1 VIRAASVLRIDNIDK
16 TYGKQ
21 VVFDKASLQ
30 IQPHERVGLVGRNG
44 SGKSTLLK
52 MILGE
57 EEPDEGNIIVPRGY
71 RIGHVAQHLHFTEP
85 TILQEGCLG
94 LPPDEMYDHYKVE
107 AVLFGLGFTEKDMG
121 LPPST
126 FSGGYQV
133 RLNLAKVL
141 VSHPNL
147 LLLDEP
153 TNYLDIVSIRWII
166 KFLRNWKHELV
177 LISHDREFMDSVT
190 THTALIHRQRIR
202 KLPGDTV
209 KVYAQIKQDED
220 VHEKTRQNESK
231 QREHIEA
238 FVERFR
244 AQASK
249 ASVVQSRLKL
259 LEKLPKLEKLEEIAD
274 LDFAFRYSTFDAKRL
289 IEVAGL
295 SFGYEPSNLLIEG
308 LDMTIGSEDR
318 IGIIGKNGKGK
329 STLIKLLAGELE
341 PLDGKI
347 DIHPLARM
355 GYFGQTNID
364 RLRPKY
370 TVEEEIESANPNL
383 GRTAVRSICGT
394 MMFGGESAEKMV
406 QVLSGGEK
414 SRVMLGKII
423 ATPTNLLLLDE
434 PTNHLDMQSI
444 DSMVATLSD
453 FEGAVIIVTHSE
465 LVLHALATKLLVFQ
479 DGGVSWFNG
488 TYDEFLEK
496 VGWREEADEAE
507 AKSTDVNPKKALRQ
521 SRAAV
526 IAERSKVLKPL
537 QEEIKSLESKI
548 MRLEKEEA
556 GINAKLSNVG
566 ALKGPEEIAELSRS
580 IKKLK
585 KDIDSNFAHLEKV
598 SAEHDSLSAVF
609 DAQLA
614 TLCNAAANRLNK
626 DIV

>member
-1 VIRAASVLRIDNIDK
+1 MLRIDNIQK
-16 TYGKQ
+16 AYGKQ
-21 VVFDKASLQ
+21 VIFDKASLQ
-30 IQPHERVGLVGRNG
+30 VQPHERVGLVGRNG
-44 SGKSTLLK
+44 SGKTTLLK

-57 EEPDEGNIIVPRGY
+57 SEPDGGTIIIPKGY

-85 TILQEGCLG
+85 TVLQEGCLG

-107 AVLFGLGFTEKDMG
+107 AILFGLGFTENDMG
-121 LPPST
+121 LPPSN
-126 FSGGYQV
+126 FSGGFQV

-190 THTALIHRQRIR
+190 THTAVIHRQKIK

-209 KVYAQIKQDED
+209 KVYAQIAQDEE
-220 VHEKTRQNESK
+220 VHEKTRANESK

-259 LEKLPKLEKLEEIAD
+259 LDKLPKLEKLEEIAD
-274 LDFAFRYSTFDAKRL
+274 LDFVFRYSPFEAKRL
-289 IEVAGL
+289 IEATDL
-295 SFGYEPSNLLIEG
+295 KFGYEPSNILIDG
-308 LDMTIGSEDR
+308 LDMTINSKDR
-318 IGIIGKNGKGK
+318 IAIIGKNGKGK
-329 STLIKLLAGELE
+329 STLIKLLASELE
-341 PLDGKI
+341 PLHGNINMHQLAKI
-347 DIHPLARM
+347 

-370 TVEEEIESANPNL
+370 TVEEEIDSANLNL
-383 GRTAVRSICGT
+383 GKTAVMSICGC
-394 MMFGGESAEKMV
+394 MMFSGESAEKMV

-444 DSMVATLSD
+444 DAMVEALEN

-465 LVLHALATKLLVFQ
+465 LVLRALATRLLVFQ

-496 VGWREEADEAE
+496 VGWREETDEA
-507 AKSTDVNPKKALRQ
+507 AAQVASVNPKKALRQ
-521 SRAAV
+521 SRAA
-526 IAERSKVLKPL
+526 IITERSKVLKPL
-537 QEEIKSLESKI
+537 QEEIRSLESRI
-548 MRLEKEEA
+548 MKMEKEEA
-556 GINAKLSNVG
+556 DINAKLSNI
-566 ALKGPEEIAELSRS
+566 ASLKGPQELADLARS
-580 IKKLK
+580 VKRLK
-585 KDIDSNFAHLEKV
+585 TDIDSRFARLEKV
-598 SAEHDSLSAVF
+598 STEHDKLAAAF
-609 DAQLA
+609 DARLA
-614 TLCNAAANRLNK
+614 ELK
-626 DIV
+626 